1 MLIQIKQLTRQPVFW
16 LSTTLLAG
24 GGILLPVSGAAAL
37 GQALLLAGL
46 GCVFGWGLT
55 WLAAQRTLSK
65 QLMDLVSRGETG
77 ISEGSR
83 ALTNALA
90 ALAQG
95 NLSARAQVDIQ
106 PVMLTGSREFDQVAD
121 VFNKFIGQIKES
133 AKEFN
138 TVTDEPNHRIFYV
151 GSDAYLEGR
160 ACGEI
165 MGQML
170 NGQGD
175 VAVIIGSHLLTSQR
189 LRLKGFETSLQEK
202 FSKVRIIRVAETQNK
217 VENCHTLTVEFV
229 KHYPQLAGI
238 YVTEGGCPFAAA
250 RALLETGAARRIKL
264 VCHDLVDETMEYV
277 AQGVVSAT
285 VGQDPFAQGH
295 DPVVHLFNHLVAGW
309 NPPAERLLTN
319 MDVVTP
325 ENYQQFWQ
333 AGRGMIE
340 SEAVSRRRAR
350 PLKPAGRQIRIA
362 VLGRD
367 ESHFWDPVHAGVL
380 AAAAELKKYNA
391 SVEWL
396 VPEDNKAGPVLKAR
410 TTAMADL
417 VAKKYDAIATDVFDG
432 GLIPFINEAVAY
444 GVPVATF
451 NSEPS
456 SLRGMINLMAQSAQQ
471 LMDVSNGLAASA
483 TASGEATSQIART
496 IQQVTAGTA
505 RQTEGITKTSSSM
518 EQMNRAITGV
528 ARGAQ
533 EQAVA
538 ASKSSQVAARI
549 SQAIVR
555 VTQNAQAVT
564 RDSAEA
570 ARYSRDGAQAVE
582 QTINGM
588 EVIRGKV
595 GISSK
600 KVEDLGVRSQEIG
613 AIVETIE
620 DIASQT
626 NLLAL
631 NAAIEAA
638 RAGEQGK
645 GFAVVADEVRK
656 LAERSSAATREIADL
671 IKGIQSTVREA
682 VSAMQESE
690 NEVKEGVRRAR
701 SSGEA
706 LNKILGAAESVFK
719 QAEEAGEAATNVS
732 GAAVELIESVDSVSA
747 VIEENTAAT
756 EEMAGHSGELTQVI
770 ENIASVS
777 KENGM
782 AVEEVASSIEEVA
795 SQVKDVST
803 TAAAMTEMAN
813 NLQRIAVQFRLS

>member
-1 MLIQIKQLTRQPVFW
+1 MVLQIRQLTRQPGFW
-16 LSTTLLAG
+16 LSLTLLAG
-24 GGILLPVSGAAAL
+24 GGIFSFTPAGRVILWV
-37 GQALLLAGL
+37 GL
-46 GCVFGWGLT
+46 GCTIGWGVA
-55 WLAAQRTLSK
+55 WLITQRALSRRLK
-65 QLMDLVSRGETG
+65 DLVALGESN
-77 ISEGSR
+77 ISQSGR

-90 ALAQG
+90 ALTQG
-95 NLSARAQVDIQ
+95 NLAARAQVDAQ
-106 PVMLTGSREFDQVAD
+106 PLALTGSEEIDQVVN
-121 VFNKFIGQIKES
+121 VFNKVIGQIQES

-138 TVTDEPNHRIFYV
+138 TVTDEPNQRIFYV
-151 GSDAYLEGR
+151 GSDSYLEGR

-165 MGQML
+165 MGKML

-175 VAVIIGSHLLTSQR
+175 VVVIIGSHMLTSQR
-189 LRLKGFETSLQEK
+189 LRLKGFETCLQEE
-202 FSKVRIIRVAETQNK
+202 FPNVRIVQVAETQNK
-217 VENCHTLTVEFV
+217 IENCHTLTVEFV
-229 KHYPQLAGI
+229 KRYPRLAGI

-250 RALLETGAARRIKL
+250 RALLDTGAARKIKL
-264 VCHDLVDETMEYV
+264 VCHDLVNETMEYV
-277 AQGVVSAT
+277 AQGVISAT

-295 DPVVHLFNHLVAGW
+295 DPVVHLFNRLVAGW
-309 NPPAERLLTN
+309 NPPAERLLTT

-340 SEAVSRRRAR
+340 SEAISKRRAR
-350 PLKPAGRQIRIA
+350 PLKPAARQIRIA

-367 ESHFWDPVHAGVL
+367 ESRFWDPVHAGVM

-396 VPEDNKAGPVLKAR
+396 VPEKNKTGPVLKMRAE
-410 TTAMADL
+410 AVEDL
-417 VAKKYDAIATDVFDG
+417 VGKKYDAIATDVFDG
-432 GLIPFINEAVAY
+432 GLIPFINQAVAH
-444 GVPVATF
+444 GIPVATF

-471 LMDVSNGLAASA
+471 LMEVSNGLAASA
-483 TASGEATSQIART
+483 SASGEATGQIAHT
-496 IQQVTAGTA
+496 IQQVTVGTTQ
-505 RQTEGITKTSSSM
+505 QTEGITKTSSSM

-528 ARGAQ
+528 AQGAQ
-533 EQAVA
+533 EQAIA
-538 ASKSSQVAARI
+538 ASKASQVAVRI
-549 SQAIVR
+549 SQAIAQ

-570 ARYSRDGAQAVE
+570 AQHSRDGAQTVE
-582 QTINGM
+582 ETISGM
-588 EVIRGKV
+588 AVIRSKV

-600 KVEDLGVRSQEIG
+600 KVEDLGARSVEIG

-620 DIASQT
+620 EIASQT

-656 LAERSSAATREIADL
+656 LAERSSAATREIAAL

-682 VSAMQESE
+682 VGAMQESE
-690 NEVKEGVRRAR
+690 TEVEEGVRRAR

-706 LNKILGAAESVFK
+706 LSKILGAAESVYK
-719 QAEEAGEAATNVS
+719 QAEEAGEAAANV
-732 GAAVELIESVDSVSA
+732 GRAAVELIESMDSVSA

-756 EEMAGHSGELTQVI
+756 EEMAGHSGELTGVI

-777 KENGM
+777 EQNSA
-782 AVEEVASSIEEVA
+782 AVLEVSSSIDEVS
-795 SQVKDVST
+795 SQVKGVSA
-803 TAAAMTEMAN
+803 TAVTMTEMAN
-813 NLQRIAVQFRLS
+813 NLQQIVVQFRLN